1 MVWKQEKI
9 KKLKKVRKKYE
20 KNIFSVDIVNF
31 WSYVMW
37 KKDNGEKN

>member
-1 MVWKQEKI
+1 MVWKQEKN

-20 KNIFSVDIVNF
+20 KNIFSIDIVNF

-37 KKDNGEKN
+37 KKR